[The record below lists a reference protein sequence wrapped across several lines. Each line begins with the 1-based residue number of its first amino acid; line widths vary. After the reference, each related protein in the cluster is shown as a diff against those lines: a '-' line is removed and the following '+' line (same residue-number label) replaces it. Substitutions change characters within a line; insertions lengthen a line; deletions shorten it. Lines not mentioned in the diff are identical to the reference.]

1 MPSSKKRIYQMTHP
15 DGSKMNFTALNDM
28 DAKRQARAHNATSVI
43 LKKSRAFR
51 GGKSKKSNKAKSRQK
66 R

>member
-1 MPSSKKRIYQMTHP
+1 MTHP